1 MISDKFASVI
11 GMALV
16 LAGALLLIG
25 GYVAGWTSSNLLLL
39 IGLLL
44 IVLGVILHVR
54 QQKKR
59 DKY

>member
-1 MISDKFASVI
+1 
-11 GMALV
+11 MALV